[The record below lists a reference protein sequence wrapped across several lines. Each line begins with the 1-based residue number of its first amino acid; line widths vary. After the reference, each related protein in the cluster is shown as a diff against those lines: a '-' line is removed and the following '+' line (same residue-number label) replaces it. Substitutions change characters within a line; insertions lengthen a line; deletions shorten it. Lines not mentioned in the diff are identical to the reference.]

1 VLYKNELAGHSV
13 NKPVILRRRKQED
26 HKFETS
32 LCYITRTCSKKKKTT
47 DI

>member
-32 LCYITRTCSKKKKTT
+32 LGYRARSCLRKKKRIK
-47 DI
+47 